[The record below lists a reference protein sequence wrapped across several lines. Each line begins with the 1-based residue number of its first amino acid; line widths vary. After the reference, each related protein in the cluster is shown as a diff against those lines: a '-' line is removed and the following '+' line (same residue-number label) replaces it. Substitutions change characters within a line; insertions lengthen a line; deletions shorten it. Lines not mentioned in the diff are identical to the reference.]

1 MAEIMQ
7 LSKEWKGA
15 KEEAKKKEEGKGKEV
30 ETVESSDDEVDIV
43 EHTPAV
49 LPNKATRGKA
59 GKGKGLAAKSTPLRL
74 RDR

>member
-1 MAEIMQ
+1 MQ

-15 KEEAKKKEEGKGKEV
+15 KQEAKKKEEGKEV

-49 LPNKATRGKA
+49 VPDKATRGRKA
-59 GKGKGLAAKSTPLRL
+59 GKAKAVESTLRL
-74 RDR
+74 RGR

>member
-1 MAEIMQ
+1 MQ

-15 KEEAKKKEEGKGKEV
+15 KEEAKKKEEGEGKVV

-49 LPNKATRGKA
+49 VPDKATRGKV
-59 GKGKGLAAKSTPLRL
+59 GKGKGPAPRPTPLRL
-74 RDR
+74 RGR